1 MKKFALLIIACL
13 EAFNIAVAQ
22 ITSQQADALVTNQIY
37 DTIIEY
43 VDIYSFPELLHRN
56 DSIQLF
62 DGTIIFVPYNNCYGY
77 FIDLLPFANWSHPCN
92 YCFLDSNTGQFNII
106 ENTTFPKNWENF
118 MMVSL
123 MDRPQPVDFESDIAS
138 DPTKDIL
145 PQDPHLWAVL
155 ICGDVG
161 DYYSSNGRFWG
172 DLSCVYNT
180 LINNGFIP
188 NTNDVYG
195 DYNGHVFVLPHPSLS
210 GHYSHDLDHDGTS
223 DFYSDFGWVYGRQ
236 NLQILL
242 EKFHI
247 GQEWELTPDDKLFI
261 YVTGHGERSSSTN
274 ESFFNMNPPG
284 STGNAVSSSD
294 FSEWLSDVN
303 CSQMVLLMQN
313 CHSGGFVDDFMDVSE
328 AECKNRA
335 VFTASDAEGYSW
347 AERYIT
353 ATGRSN
359 EKSPTPLLF
368 NVNEFTYYWSAA
380 ALGYYPHVYDKN
392 NDSWGPWENIGYG
405 TIGGLNSSNPMPW
418 SDFFTETDMPD
429 HEQYDKNPDTDGN
442 DILSLEELFTFADN
456 LDVWSENGYFYPG
469 GDSQQGYDVTEEH
482 PQAQYGGSLTVTEQ
496 HTVLTMNMFPNPATT
511 WTIVEYT
518 LPNDNAKAEL
528 SMFNAM
534 GVRVKQVELDGN
546 TGQKV
551 IDLRDFANGVYTIT
565 VLCGEYCQTQKIV
578 ITK

>member
-1 MKKFALLIIACL
+1 MKKNFVLLLCLFFALGAKS
-13 EAFNIAVAQ
+13 Q
-22 ITSQQADALVTNQIY
+22 ITRRQADSIVINQFY
-37 DTIIEY
+37 NTVIED
-43 VDIYSFPELLHRN
+43 VDIFIYPHQLSIADRIPVYHQSPFAMPHRH
-56 DSIQLF
+56 
-62 DGTIIFVPYNNCYGY
+62 GWAY
-77 FIDLLPFANWSHPCN
+77 FIDRLPFANWSHSCD
-92 YCFLDSNTGQFNII
+92 YCLIDSITGQSTII
-106 ENTTFPKNWENF
+106 ESTMFPENWGDYEAI
-118 MMVSL
+118 SL
-123 MDRPQPVDFESDIAS
+123 KDRPQPVDFQPYITSET
-138 DPTKDIL
+138 TKDIL

-172 DLSCVYNT
+172 DLSCVYNM
-180 LINNGFIP
+180 LIDNGFIP
-188 NTNDVYG
+188 NTNDMYG

-223 DFYSDFGWVYGRQ
+223 DFYSDFGWTYGRQ
-236 NLQILL
+236 NLQVLL

-247 GQEWELTPDDKLFI
+247 GHEWELTPDDKLFI

-328 AECKNRA
+328 TECKNRA

-353 ATGRSN
+353 ATGRSD
-359 EKSPTPLLF
+359 EKSLAPLLL

-380 ALGYYPHVYDKN
+380 GLGYYPHVFDRN
-392 NDSWGPWENIGYG
+392 NDSWGPWEDIGYG
-405 TIGGLNSSNPMPW
+405 TVGGLNSSNPMPW
-418 SDFFTETDMPD
+418 SDFFTETDMPG

-442 DILSLEELFTFADN
+442 GILSLEELFTFADN
-456 LDVWSENGYFYPG
+456 LDVWSEYGYFYPE

-482 PQAQYGGSLTVTEQ
+482 PQAQYGGSLTVIAQ
-496 HTVLTMNMFPNPATT
+496 HPVLTMNMFPNPATT
-511 WTIVEYT
+511 WITVEFA
-518 LPNDNAKAEL
+518 LPNGNAKAEL
-528 SMFNAM
+528 SIFNAM
-534 GVRVKQVELDGN
+534 GLRVKQVELEGN
-546 TGQKV
+546 EGQKV
-551 IDLRDFANGVYTIT
+551 LDLRELANGVYTIT
-565 VLCGEYCQTQKIV
+565 VLCGECYQMGKMV
-578 ITK
+578 ISK